1 MVEPILDFER
11 QVLPMGILVVD
22 MNTYGIIIAV
32 TISLG
37 LE

>member
-22 MNTYGIIIAV
+22 IDEHLWHYYCRHY
-32 TISLG
+32 
-37 LE
+37 